1 MTTYEEYQ
9 RQRRLYEEMTLLET
23 HGTKGYLDM
32 FKRPPLIR
40 LSEDIGTRC
49 HEALIKF
56 QRGE

>member
-9 RQRRLYEEMTLLET
+9 HRLNEELAILEK

-40 LSEDIGTRC
+40 LSEDIGTRS